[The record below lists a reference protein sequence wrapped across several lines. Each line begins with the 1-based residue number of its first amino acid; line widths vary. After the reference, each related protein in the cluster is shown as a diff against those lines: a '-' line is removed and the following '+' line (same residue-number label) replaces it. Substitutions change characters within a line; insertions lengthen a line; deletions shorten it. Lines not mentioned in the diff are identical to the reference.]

1 MHTPLLLAGG
11 HAPALG
17 SRLPPPASSPPSV
30 SFRGALQLGGPA
42 PCSLALPSL
51 GGGGARSFSPGSTGT
66 PPPSCACLMLLG
78 RRGLVPAEP
87 LASVSRSGK
96 KGGGYRAILR
106 NRLIQEPRLPFNP
119 TGRHCLKWEEQSEG
133 GERLASPEG
142 LVWSLELP
150 SGIAPFPLRGRPA
163 HVHPRAPPTPHRLL
177 DCLNSLSWFQ
187 EANLSFPHL
196 GIGGQGFS
204 LEILQERKR
213 KLRIKTCSRLCGD
226 RVLLSAP
233 PPKCPCHL
241 RAHFQPGLPPKP
253 TAPSCH
259 PDPFAYSDSIQWEKQ
274 TRRYSTRGLR
284 LRHDSR

>member
-163 HVHPRAPPTPHRLL
+163 HVHPRAPPPPPT
-177 DCLNSLSWFQ
+177 DCLTASTACLGSKKPTFLSPTWELGARVFLWKSFRREKENSESRHVVVCVGTG
-187 EANLSFPHL
+187 SFCL
-196 GIGGQGFS
+196 
-204 LEILQERKR
+204 
-213 KLRIKTCSRLCGD
+213 
-226 RVLLSAP
+226 P
-233 PPKCPCHL
+233 PPQVPL
-241 RAHFQPGLPPKP
+241 SPQGTLPAW
-253 TAPSCH
+253 TPS
-259 PDPFAYSDSIQWEKQ
+259 
-274 TRRYSTRGLR
+274 
-284 LRHDSR
+284 

>member
-1 MHTPLLLAGG
+1 MGPLGGRGWHPISRTASPLLDVPIPLQIQTSPSPADTPQDSPTPTLSPTSEPFPILPPPASHQQPAPPPIHLPSSPRDLYPSPILHTPLLLAGG

-17 SRLPPPASSPPSV
+17 SRLPPPAPSPPSV

-42 PCSLALPSL
+42 PSSLALPSR
-51 GGGGARSFSPGSTGT
+51 GGGGACSFSPGSTGT

-163 HVHPRAPPTPHRLL
+163 HMHPHNPPPPTP
-177 DCLNSLSWFQ
+177 
-187 EANLSFPHL
+187 
-196 GIGGQGFS
+196 
-204 LEILQERKR
+204 
-213 KLRIKTCSRLCGD
+213 
-226 RVLLSAP
+226 
-233 PPKCPCHL
+233 
-241 RAHFQPGLPPKP
+241 
-253 TAPSCH
+253 TA
-259 PDPFAYSDSIQWEKQ
+259 
-274 TRRYSTRGLR
+274 
-284 LRHDSR
+284 

>member
-17 SRLPPPASSPPSV
+17 SRLPPPAPGPPSV

-42 PCSLALPSL
+42 PSSLALPSR

-66 PPPSCACLMLLG
+66 PPPSRACLMLLG
-78 RRGLVPAEP
+78 RRGLVSAEP
-87 LASVSRSGK
+87 QALVSRSGK

-142 LVWSLELP
+142 LVWSLKLP

-163 HVHPRAPPTPHRLL
+163 QVHPRAPSPPTPHRLL

-196 GIGGQGFS
+196 GIGGKVFLWKS
-204 LEILQERKR
+204 FRREKENSE
-213 KLRIKTCSRLCGD
+213 SRHVVVCVGTGSFGPP
-226 RVLLSAP
+226 RPAP
-233 PPKCPCHL
+233 PPSALITSGHTSSLDSLLSPPPL
-241 RAHFQPGLPPKP
+241 RVTQIPLPTVTVFSGRNKHVG
-253 TAPSCH
+253 T
-259 PDPFAYSDSIQWEKQ
+259 QL
-274 TRRYSTRGLR
+274 GG
-284 LRHDSR
+284 

>member
-1 MHTPLLLAGG
+1 MALDSLRLLPARLLSRLGGRCSWAALRPPPLPFPPGEGEG
-11 HAPALG
+11 HAPFPPGALG
-17 SRLPPPASSPPSV
+17 P
-30 SFRGALQLGGPA
+30 
-42 PCSLALPSL
+42 
-51 GGGGARSFSPGSTGT
+51 

-163 HVHPRAPPTPHRLL
+163 HMHPHNPPPPTP
-177 DCLNSLSWFQ
+177 
-187 EANLSFPHL
+187 
-196 GIGGQGFS
+196 
-204 LEILQERKR
+204 
-213 KLRIKTCSRLCGD
+213 
-226 RVLLSAP
+226 
-233 PPKCPCHL
+233 
-241 RAHFQPGLPPKP
+241 
-253 TAPSCH
+253 TA
-259 PDPFAYSDSIQWEKQ
+259 
-274 TRRYSTRGLR
+274 
-284 LRHDSR
+284 